1 MILVYNFVKH
11 GNRINPSQIKNK
23 QMNLRN
29 FLVIVVQISILL
41 LQEGNLYAQ
50 KQLLNQ
56 AEKMVASGNYHD
68 AIALYSNIKKMDK
81 QAFFYRGISHFY
93 TNNPKACINDMLMA
107 YQKKLKNPD
116 LFFYT
121 AESFFMLA
129 DYAEAA
135 VYYKNYLK
143 NVSDTDAKRK
153 NVIDKIAICETGLKL
168 KYKEPIAFVENLGP
182 NVNTVYNESNPII
195 DPVNRNFLYFS
206 SDRDISTGGKR
217 NEAGLKDDITGR
229 YYMDMYAIE
238 MKEGNWSPVYP
249 FNSLQNSSRH
259 EIIQDFGKEGKVLY
273 FIKSND
279 LVSGTLYADS
289 ITVGKAF
296 LNRLES
302 PIIAEKGDK
311 DLFVFNDQYYFFA
324 SKRIGGFG
332 GYDIY
337 VTYKI
342 NDFWIEPINLGPK
355 INTAYD
361 EVSPFLSDGGAELF
375 FSSNRP
381 EGMGGFDI
389 YQISFGFESG
399 SWTTEENL
407 GPPINSPANDLYF
420 RLSEDGAQAYFASD
434 RLESVGLYDLY
445 VAYLKSA
452 VEDQEIVSEVPVF
465 MEMKDSLPTTTVV
478 KESIPARTLIMRS
491 LYYTSDEDVLS
502 TENKSILNVI
512 VEILNIYPQLNIRIC
527 GNTSPD
533 GDLDLSLFFTMKR
546 VEMVRDHLVAA
557 GIKPQRI
564 VLESLGSVFPIEK
577 DDFLKNPGV
586 RRFNNR
592 IDLEFFGPD
601 IVKLEIIKEIINVPA
616 ESGDSL
622 FDVYENSSKG
632 ISFRIKL
639 AETTQVLR
647 SAKLSKCNKPTMI
660 KTHQSNYYY
669 LCGIFEDYHSAR
681 AAKNDLLRSGVI
693 DAKIIPFYKNN
704 MLPIDEIEI
713 LKNEFP
719 ELREYLKYESN

>member
-1 MILVYNFVKH
+1 
-11 GNRINPSQIKNK
+11 
-23 QMNLRN
+23 MNLRN
-29 FLVIVVQISILL
+29 FLIIVVQISILFVPRV
-41 LQEGNLYAQ
+41 NLYAQ
-50 KQLLNQ
+50 KQLLKQ

-68 AIALYSNIKKMDK
+68 AISLYSHIKKLDK
-81 QAFFYRGISHFY
+81 EAFFFRGISHFY
-93 TNNPKACINDMLMA
+93 TNNPKACIDDMLMA
-107 YQKKLKNPD
+107 YRKKLKNPD
-116 LFFYT
+116 LFYYT

-129 DYAEAA
+129 EYAEAA

-143 NVSDTDAKRK
+143 NVSASDTKRK
-153 NVIDKIAICETGLKL
+153 NVIDKIVTCETGLKL

-182 NVNTVYNESNPII
+182 NVNTIYNESNPVI
-195 DPVNRNFLYFS
+195 DPLNRNFLYFS
-206 SDRDISTGGKR
+206 SNRDISTGGKR
-217 NEAGLKDDITGR
+217 NDAGLKDDITGS
-229 YYMDMYAIE
+229 YFMDMYAIE
-238 MKEGNWSPVYP
+238 MKDGNWSPVYP

-259 EIIQDFGKEGKVLY
+259 EIIQDFGKDGSVLY

-279 LVSGTLYADS
+279 LVSGTLYTDS
-289 ITVGKAF
+289 ITIGKTF
-296 LNRLES
+296 LNRFES

-311 DLFVFNDQYYFFA
+311 DLFVFKDQYYFFA
-324 SKRIGGFG
+324 SKRKGGFG

-342 NDFWIEPINLGPK
+342 DDFWIEPINLGPE
-355 INTAYD
+355 INTPYD

-381 EGMGGFDI
+381 EGMGGYDI

-399 SWTTEENL
+399 NWTTSENL
-407 GPPINSPANDLYF
+407 GPPINSPANDLCF
-420 RLSEDGAQAYFASD
+420 RLSEDGTQAYFASD
-434 RLESVGLYDLY
+434 RIESIGYYDLY
-445 VAYLKSA
+445 VAYFKSPI
-452 VEDQEIVSEVPVF
+452 EDQQIVSEVPVF
-465 MEMKDSLPTTTVV
+465 MEMKDSPPRGTIL
-478 KESIPARTLIMRS
+478 KENIPARTLIMRS
-491 LYYTSDEDVLS
+491 LYYTSDEDVLC
-502 TENKSILNVI
+502 TENKSILNTI
-512 VEILNIYPQLNIRIC
+512 SEILNIYPGLNIRIC

-546 VEMVRDHLVAA
+546 VEMVRDHLVAQ
-557 GIKPQRI
+557 GIEPRRI

-586 RRFNNR
+586 RKFNNR

-601 IVKLEIIKEIINVPA
+601 TIKIEVLKEIINVPA
-616 ESGDSL
+616 ESKDSL
-622 FDVYENSSKG
+622 FDIYESSSKG

-669 LCGIFEDYHSAR
+669 LCGIFEDYQSAR
-681 AAKNDLLRSGVI
+681 VAKNELLKNGVI

-704 MLPIDEIEI
+704 MLSTEDVKKLE
-713 LKNEFP
+713 NEYA
-719 ELREYLKYESN
+719 ELTEYLRYESN